1 MIQTIG
7 YDKTNYAHV
16 LGGTIMIVL
25 FFVLCSFTA
34 VTIIYTKNL
43 EQKKADAL
51 KANIQC
57 IEGMHEGLLIL
68 SKRNETNAG
77 IPKQLLCNKP
87 ARKLLGEFLGGGNY
101 SSNHIQEYL

>member
-1 MIQTIG
+1 M
-7 YDKTNYAHV
+7 
-16 LGGTIMIVL
+16 
-25 FFVLCSFTA
+25 
-34 VTIIYTKNL
+34 KNL

-77 IPKQLLCNKP
+77 MPKQLLCNKP
-87 ARKLLGEFLGGGNY
+87 ARKLLGEFLGAGNF
-101 SSNHIQEYL
+101 SSNNMHEYL